1 MKRGVK
7 SLFSD
12 KKGGL
17 FDKKESSSSDSES
30 KGSGKLIATLIIL
43 LIVFGGGF
51 FLFRGFYYSD
61 AGALA
66 RESVANSFGDIGEWL
81 GTSIQESTSTLE
93 YVGSGDLFGKKTNS
107 ASTVKGIILE
117 DLNPVGYNSQVG
129 YPAGYDFQLYYDVEF
144 ENIDDYVLETE
155 FQCFM
160 NDSSGN
166 DATIEEAIEGEIK
179 PSYEVSLTE
188 GTQVSCNIDG
198 TDTENLDGAYTVYGW
213 LEFDF
218 KTEEVTLPVYVI
230 SGELADDLDRR
241 DVDFFDDQDLDVS
254 RGDLEPLY
262 NGEPL
267 SIGMGV
273 LGEGDQQP
281 LIVRSGETLS
291 FNTIGM
297 TISNEWDGD
306 VVNIDNFYL
315 TLPDGF
321 ELDEGLNDLP
331 SLGCPFEEIGGFRDT
346 IEYSMAEDMMDVVF
360 VKDEKGKMSFPITFQ
375 CWLSVDENILN
386 EQAYENVEIMA
397 ELEYRYRSD
406 EVDKGIIIKGE
417 GESLVEVNNQESFFE

>member
-1 MKRGVK
+1 MYIIHPINVMEKMKQLNLKEELVQA
-7 SLFSD
+7 SVLHDVCEDYPSD
-12 KKGGL
+12 VL
-17 FDKKESSSSDSES
+17 
-30 KGSGKLIATLIIL
+30 
-43 LIVFGGGF
+43 
-51 FLFRGFYYSD
+51 RC
-61 AGALA
+61 LA
-66 RESVANSFGDIGEWL
+66 NG
-81 GTSIQESTSTLE
+81 
-93 YVGSGDLFGKKTNS
+93 
-107 ASTVKGIILE
+107 
-117 DLNPVGYNSQVG
+117 
-129 YPAGYDFQLYYDVEF
+129 YDVEF
-144 ENIDDYVLETE
+144 ENIDDNVLETE
-155 FQCFM
+155 IQSIM